1 MTSEELDEGRKIII
15 ETDQY
20 IFMEVLNENVAK
32 YYGGKNYSGYDW
44 SYNYRNGNLYFIIN
58 KTDNLESVSVHIITT
73 SNVEVKFISSEKSLS
88 LVELFKKYP
97 NVEKFIMEQVDPFN
111 MGAYFALKSIA
122 SGIPPRTDWT
132 MELADDMIGKFKY
145 LEKNPRNSIVTLQFN
160 DLDDYFKTFEMSDDS
175 LWVIKVVLDRYGDGF
190 DFTDNSDDYYWQEGI
205 LLTSY
210 LNESNKGKIN
220 EILKYISPGLELTES
235 ENENIRIVKVFDQ
248 FYPELGDTMNYEYH
262 YLENISRNQAAKKE
276 IKEEFCDIYE
286 KYNIFRKSCYYQYN
300 TPVWNLIKLYE
311 NNNAKDLSLYELIK
325 LIGHKFS
332 VGDYYESIY
341 ETYGEEFDDEYY
353 QREISNVLDKILDK
367 IEEDSVNFQEIR
379 NLYNEISKK
388 YKFNRW
394 YDFPADPNKQ
404 FSIEKI
410 DIETGKLVVNMYGK
424 NFPSGKRKMS
434 LEDFY
439 QTIHNPSLF

>member
-1 MTSEELDEGRKIII
+1 MTSEELDEGREIII

-20 IFMEVLNENVAK
+20 IFMEVLTEDVAK
-32 YYGGKNYSGYDW
+32 YYGGKEYSGYNW
-44 SYNYRNGNLYFIIN
+44 TRNYRDGNLYFIIN
-58 KTDNLESVSVHIITT
+58 KEDDSKSVSVYIINT

-111 MGAYFALKSIA
+111 MGAYFALKAIA

-132 MELADDMIGKFKY
+132 MEHADEIIGKFRY
-145 LEKNPRNSIVTLQFN
+145 IEKNPRNSIVTLQF
-160 DLDDYFKTFEMSDDS
+160 DSIDDYFKTFEMSDDS
-175 LWVIKVVLDRYGDGF
+175 LWVIRVILDSYGNGF
-190 DFTDNSDDYYWQEGI
+190 EFTDTSDDYYWQEGI
-205 LLTSY
+205 LLTNY
-210 LNESNKGKIN
+210 LNDSNKEKIN
-220 EILKYISPGLELTES
+220 EILKYISPGLELSTNDS
-235 ENENIRIVKVFDQ
+235 ENIPIVKIFDQ

-262 YLENISRNQAAKKE
+262 NLENISRNEAVKKE
-276 IKEEFCDIYE
+276 LKEEFCDIYE
-286 KYNIFRKSCYYQYN
+286 KYNIFRKSCYYRYD

-332 VGDYYESIY
+332 VGDYYDSIY
-341 ETYGEEFDDEYY
+341 ETYGEDFDDESY
-353 QREISNVLDKILDK
+353 QRDISYVLDKILDK
-367 IEEDSVNFQEIR
+367 IEENNVIFQEIR
-379 NLYNEISKK
+379 SLYNEISKK

-410 DIETGKLVVNMYGK
+410 DIETGKLLVNMYGK